1 MLVLSRKIGEQ
12 LRIGDDITV
21 TVLKICGGR
30 IRLGI
35 DAPEGVRIMRG
46 ELNPLQGGTVD
57 SQQACLQM

>member
-12 LRIGDDITV
+12 LFIGEDITV
-21 TVLKICGGR
+21 KVLQIRGNR

-46 ELNPLQGGTVD
+46 ELTPWRNDIVD
-57 SQQACLQM
+57 AKASCLQM